1 MLIQKSAYQD
11 FDSDTDSDVSL
22 ALSEASSVRSYQ
34 LKKKDKG
41 TKNVVER
48 KDVFHTQQLEES
60 FKMSKNYKTYGTSD
74 RVKKRNWTQLSKTV
88 ENKTYNL
95 RSENDETVDSIE
107 PVTGNS
113 KKCNRNP
120 IKQQKERSV
129 EITNN
134 QRESSFER
142 KRSSPQKKRKRPSF
156 PEETTKKKQK
166 IKVDDFFQNAS
177 ILPDGSD
184 SEGIRLTKPVYQTS
198 EESGNNDRKRK
209 DKGNSN
215 TAKRSGRNTRNS
227 SSKKKAE
234 EEVRSVYNEGY
245 YTDNIY
251 SDSLHQESEYQDI
264 TDDDNY
270 QKNKKKK
277 PNKKEDWS
285 DKALEDFLERL

>member
-1 MLIQKSAYQD
+1 MCHTRISKYIKCKPCAIYNLQFTVVMIPRYYVIYDLPNMSIQKSAYQD
-11 FDSDTDSDVSL
+11 SDSDTDSDVSC
-22 ALSEASSVRSYQ
+22 AFSEASSVSSYQ

-41 TKNVVER
+41 IKNVVERRVER

-95 RSENDETVDSIE
+95 RSENDETLDSIE

-113 KKCNRNP
+113 KKHNRNP
-120 IKQQKERSV
+120 IKQQTERSV
-129 EITNN
+129 TITNN

-142 KRSSPQKKRKRPSF
+142 KRSSPQNKRKRPSF

-184 SEGIRLTKPVYQTS
+184 SEGIK
-198 EESGNNDRKRK
+198 
-209 DKGNSN
+209 
-215 TAKRSGRNTRNS
+215 
-227 SSKKKAE
+227 
-234 EEVRSVYNEGY
+234 
-245 YTDNIY
+245 
-251 SDSLHQESEYQDI
+251 
-264 TDDDNY
+264 
-270 QKNKKKK
+270 
-277 PNKKEDWS
+277 
-285 DKALEDFLERL
+285 